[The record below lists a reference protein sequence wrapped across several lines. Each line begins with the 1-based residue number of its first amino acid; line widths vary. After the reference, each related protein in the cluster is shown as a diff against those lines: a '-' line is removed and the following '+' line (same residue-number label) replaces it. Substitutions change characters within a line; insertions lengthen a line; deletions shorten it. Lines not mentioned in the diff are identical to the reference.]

1 MEFFRP
7 MHVIQGV
14 HGCTQSCTVHA
25 PLILTTLPIDIYIF
39 GISPTFLIIWD
50 HFGQNWRHFLKK
62 YFFSPK
68 GPPFG
73 FWALKNQKNP
83 NCEKFWPDWAKPL
96 FIWLYGTH
104 KLLDSVE
111 KSQTPENFFYYVP
124 QCYLCLFYFTPPKN
138 AMVKEI
144 HYLCIFLQNMP
155 W

>member
-1 MEFFRP
+1 MELFRP
-7 MHVIQGV
+7 MHVIRGV
-14 HGCTQSCTVHA
+14 HSCTQSCTVHA

-124 QCYLCLFYFTPPKN
+124 QCNLIIELKISYSRT
-138 AMVKEI
+138 
-144 HYLCIFLQNMP
+144 QTT
-155 W
+155 

>member
-1 MEFFRP
+1 
-7 MHVIQGV
+7 MHAIQGV

-25 PLILTTLPIDIYIF
+25 PLILTALPIDIYIF

-73 FWALKNQKNP
+73 FWALKNQKNQ
-83 NCEKFWPDWAKPL
+83 NCEKFWPDSAKPL

-124 QCYLCLFYFTPPKN
+124 QWLSEPIRYKFSKCTEFG
-138 AMVKEI
+138 AMYRKSVLLTTLVPSLES
-144 HYLCIFLQNMP
+144 
-155 W
+155 